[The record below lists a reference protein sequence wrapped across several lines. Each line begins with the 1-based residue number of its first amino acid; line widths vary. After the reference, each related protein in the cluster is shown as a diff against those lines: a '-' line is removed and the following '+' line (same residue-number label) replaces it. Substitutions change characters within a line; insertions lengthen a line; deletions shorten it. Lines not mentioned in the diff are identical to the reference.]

1 MDYLARAMRVE
12 EVPLL
17 KKQYEDQLVSDKQFW
32 DEQEEERVRTQ
43 NVFFF
48 LWGKLF
54 IKAVNNFI
62 ISDK

>member
-43 NVFFF
+43 NVFF

>member
-17 KKQYEDQLVSDKQFW
+17 KKQYEDQLESDKQFW

-43 NVFFF
+43 NVFF

>member
-17 KKQYEDQLVSDKQFW
+17 TKQYEDQLVSDKQFW
-32 DEQEEERVRTQ
+32 DEQEEERVRTR

-48 LWGKLF
+48 VREVVYESGEQF
-54 IKAVNNFI
+54 YYFR
-62 ISDK
+62 

>member
-48 LWGKLF
+48 VREVFCKSGEQF
-54 IKAVNNFI
+54 YYFR
-62 ISDK
+62 